1 MRMFKPTPITLAT
14 DRRVTENSSQDSVS
28 IGYKVING
36 CHPPG
41 LMKSESPKSIAF
53 SWACSSLVVNK
64 KFCTHIVE
72 EECENYQISMLR
84 LSKHWSLGRKTT
96 THLPQASDRDGL
108 LLADGRM
115 QQCSKSAG
123 QPPSHHLLYTFLP
136 CLERG
141 RDKVRKC
148 PSTASGI
155 LHHLTDNKSDERNGN
170 RLKIPWAAG
179 LAIWIAFFGLK
190 PQTTRASSVKRYFK
204 HVMAMVCRSKL

>member
-1 MRMFKPTPITLAT
+1 MRMLHPTPITLAT
-14 DRRVTENSSQDSVS
+14 DRSATENSSQERLST
-28 IGYKVING
+28 GYIVIKG

-72 EECENYQISMLR
+72 ECENYQISMLR
-84 LSKHWSLGRKTT
+84 LSKHESLGRTRTT
-96 THLPQASDRDGL
+96 RLPQASDRDGL

-141 RDKVRKC
+141 HDKSEKVPEYNHWC
-148 PSTASGI
+148 PP
-155 LHHLTDNKSDERNGN
+155 H
-170 RLKIPWAAG
+170 
-179 LAIWIAFFGLK
+179 
-190 PQTTRASSVKRYFK
+190 Y
-204 HVMAMVCRSKL
+204 